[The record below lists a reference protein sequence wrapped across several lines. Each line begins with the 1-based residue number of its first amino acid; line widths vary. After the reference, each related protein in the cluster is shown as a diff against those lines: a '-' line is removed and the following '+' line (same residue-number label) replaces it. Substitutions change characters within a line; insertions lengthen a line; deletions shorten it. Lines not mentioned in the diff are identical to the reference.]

1 MRMLWV
7 CVAAACTGVAR
18 VAPQHSGSDDAAGI
32 SARALV
38 RGRGRCCHSL
48 NSNNSFTH
56 SFTPNSTPCPGWAA
70 IWVAHSLF
78 APPRP
83 SSACLPPLHKGV
95 RSTVWRLTNERANA
109 SRSLIRDP
117 FPIPIR
123 FAPIRCESDSDRC
136 LWWGSFC
143 GARVALCSSEKWK
156 RKWETKNDN
165 DHSSITEKQQQQL
178 RQQQQQRQQLSNL
191 YLSLCIS
198 VYLSV
203 QYVVR

>member
-1 MRMLWV
+1 MRVLWV
-7 CVAAACTGVAR
+7 CVWPPRAQVLPGLPPNTAEVMTPLASVQEREGEWEGDAAI
-18 VAPQHSGSDDAAGI
+18 HSTQTTQITHSLTHSLPTQPPALAGQQFGLPTPCLPLPVHLVPSSPSTKGCGRLSDD
-32 SARALV
+32 
-38 RGRGRCCHSL
+38 
-48 NSNNSFTH
+48 
-56 SFTPNSTPCPGWAA
+56 
-70 IWVAHSLF
+70 
-78 APPRP
+78 
-83 SSACLPPLHKGV
+83 
-95 RSTVWRLTNERANA
+95 WRTNERTPTDA

-123 FAPIRCESDSDRC
+123 FAPIRSESDSDRC

-178 RQQQQQRQQLSNL
+178 RQQQQLSNL

-203 QYVVR
+203 Q